1 MSIFKTECD
10 SKCVTDADVVVR
22 SEMEFSAAEVQ
33 KQRLP
38 GLAITRHMDVVNT
51 HPGAV
56 RRKGKAG
63 E

>member
-10 SKCVTDADVVVR
+10 SKCVTDDDLVVR
-22 SEMEFSAAEVQ
+22 SEMEMSMMQVQ

-38 GLAITRHMDVVNT
+38 GLEIFRHGDVVNT

-56 RRKGKAG
+56 RRKSNDG
-63 E
+63 